1 MAKVAIIFIT
11 FATVAAFKAYVPCTY
26 NHLNLKKLKFAN
38 SLIMLLK
45 KNLLCLL
52 LICFSPFLLFAT
64 TQHHID
70 SLKKIL
76 PALSPSSQLKVLS
89 QLSKLYADSSKT
101 IATQYAN
108 KGIAI
113 AYKLQDT
120 ISEIEFLLIAAE
132 IESKDGQNEK
142 AISKIISALELS
154 ENSGSTK
161 NIVAS
166 HLKLG
171 QCYTLIG
178 QYEFAVNYLNKA
190 LNIAQKNKD
199 KISIIEIL
207 NSLGNDLSKSG
218 ISKRNDAE
226 NYYLRGLSLAEEINN
241 QALISKLS
249 NNIANIYLAQ
259 GNTNKSLLYYQKA
272 LDIAVALHDEVSE
285 AFYNNNIGALYL
297 KNNEPEK
304 AERYQLKALA
314 VAEKTKELN
323 LQINVYSQLSKTYEK
338 QNKYVKAYNFKSKLL
353 ELIEKLNSENSVR
366 QIAEMQAKYESLNRQ
381 KEISELLM
389 KQKHNESLLSNYKNG
404 LFTLAVIIIL
414 SVALV
419 LILAVFLRLRKNNNF
434 VLEEKNKLIEKQNNK
449 ITDSINYAQRIQN
462 SILPGKSEI
471 ELLLKES
478 FLLFIP
484 KDIVSGDF
492 YWINKTAN
500 KLLIAVAD
508 CTGHG
513 VPGAFMSMIGNT
525 LLNEIISNQPHLTP
539 GKILN
544 LLNTR
549 ISATLRQKQGE
560 INSQDDGMDIA
571 ICSLD
576 YTTNKICFA
585 GANHSIYMVHN
596 ATLTEIRG
604 DVFPVG
610 GVFSTREINFIEK
623 EIELVKGT
631 MLYLFTDG
639 YKDQFGGDQGQK
651 FKSSRFEK
659 IVSEIANQ
667 SMEIQK
673 QRLLEEHLTWKG
685 NLSQLDDILILGI
698 RL

>member
-1 MAKVAIIFIT
+1 MFSQPFQLKEVAM
-11 FATVAAFKAYVPCTY
+11 V
-26 NHLNLKKLKFAN
+26 N
-38 SLIMLLK
+38 SFNMPLK
-45 KNLLCLL
+45 KNLVCLL
-52 LICFSPFLLFAT
+52 LICFSPVFLFAT
-64 TQHHID
+64 SQQQID

-76 PALSPSSQLKVLS
+76 PALSPSSQLMVLS
-89 QLSKLYADSSKT
+89 KLSKLYSDSSKT

-120 ISEIEFLLIAAE
+120 LSQIEFLLIAAE

-154 ENSGSTK
+154 ENSGSSK
-161 NIVAS
+161 YIVVS

-171 QCYTLIG
+171 QCYTNIG
-178 QYEFAVNYLNKA
+178 QYEFAINYLNKA

-199 KISIIEIL
+199 KIVIIEIF
-207 NSLGNDLSKSG
+207 NSLGNALSKSG
-218 ISKRNDAE
+218 VNKRNEAE

-272 LDIAVALHDEVSE
+272 LDIAVALQDEVAE

-323 LQINVYSQLSKTYEK
+323 LLINVYSQLSKTYEK
-338 QNKYVKAYNFKSKLL
+338 QNKYVKAYNYKSKLL
-353 ELIEKLNSENSVR
+353 TLIEKLNSENSVR

-381 KEISELLM
+381 KEISELQM

-404 LFTLAVIIIL
+404 LFTLVVIIIL
-414 SVALV
+414 SVALL
-419 LILAVFLRLRKNNNF
+419 LILAVFLRLRKKNNF
-434 VLEEKNKLIEKQNNK
+434 ELEEKNKLIEKQNNK

-462 SILPGKSEI
+462 SILPGKTEI
-471 ELLLKES
+471 DNLLKES

-492 YWINKTAN
+492 YWISKTAN

-544 LLNTR
+544 LLNKR

-560 INSQDDGMDIA
+560 ISSQDDGMDIA

-576 YTTNKICFA
+576 YATNKLCFA

-596 ATLTEIRG
+596 TTLTEIRG

-610 GVFSTREINFIEK
+610 GVFSTREINFAEK
-623 EIELVKGT
+623 EIELVQGT

-639 YKDQFGGDQGQK
+639 YKDQFGGEQGQK
-651 FKSSRFEK
+651 FKSSKFEK
-659 IVSEIANQ
+659 IVSEIASQ

-673 QRLLEEHLTWKG
+673 QRLLQEHIAWKG

>member
-1 MAKVAIIFIT
+1 MSV
-11 FATVAAFKAYVPCTY
+11 
-26 NHLNLKKLKFAN
+26 KKRIVSF
-38 SLIMLLK
+38 
-45 KNLLCLL
+45 LL
-52 LICFSPFLLFAT
+52 LYFSPFLLFAAT
-64 TQHHID
+64 PQQID
-70 SLKKIL
+70 SLKKLL
-76 PALSPSSQLKVLS
+76 PALSPKS
-89 QLSKLYADSSKT
+89 QLSVLLQLSNLYSDSSKT

-108 KGIAI
+108 KGITI

-120 ISEIEFLLIAAE
+120 LSQIEFLLMAAE
-132 IESKDGQNEK
+132 IESNDGQNEK

-154 ENSGSTK
+154 ENIGSTK
-161 NIVAS
+161 YIVAS

-178 QYEFAVNYLNKA
+178 QFELAINYLNKA

-199 KISIIEIL
+199 KINIIEIF
-207 NSLGNDLSKSG
+207 NALGNALSKSG
-218 ISKRNDAE
+218 VSKRNEAE
-226 NYYLRGLSLAEEINN
+226 NHYLRGLSLAEEINN

-259 GNTNKSLLYYQKA
+259 GNTNKSLIYYQKA

-297 KNNEPEK
+297 KNKEPEK

-314 VAEKTKELN
+314 VAEKTKEHTL
-323 LQINVYSQLSKTYEK
+323 LINVYTQLSKTYEK
-338 QNKYVKAYNFKSKLL
+338 QNKYVKAYNYKSKLL

-381 KEISELLM
+381 KEISELQM

-404 LFTLAVIIIL
+404 LFTLALIIIL

-419 LILAVFLRLRKNNNF
+419 LILAVFLRLRKKNNF
-434 VLEEKNKLIEKQNNK
+434 ELEEKNKLIEKQNHK

-462 SILPGKSEI
+462 SILPGKAEI
-471 ELLLKES
+471 ALLLKES

-492 YWINKTAN
+492 YWISKAGN
-500 KLLIAVAD
+500 KLFIAVAD

-549 ISATLRQKQGE
+549 ISVTLRQKQGE
-560 INSQDDGMDIA
+560 ISSQDDGMDIA

-585 GANHSIYMVHN
+585 GANHSIYMVKD
-596 ATLTEIRG
+596 AVLTEIRG

-610 GVFSTREINFIEK
+610 GVFSTREINFAEK
-623 EIELVKGT
+623 EIDLVQGT

-639 YKDQFGGDQGQK
+639 YKDQFGGEQGQK

-659 IVSEIANQ
+659 IISEIANQ
-667 SMEIQK
+667 SMENQK
-673 QRLLEEHLTWKG
+673 QRLLHEHLTWKG